1 MQKKM
6 KIVLIL
12 LLAGLLIFTGCQ
24 KVDKNDPLPPKG
36 QEEPSDKTDDQEGV
50 ESGEQEK
57 EVADEKDAE
66 KDVEKPVTDKNSKPE
81 TSTDKDTNKDTQ
93 DSNKEVDKKPETSTP
108 EKTETTAQQEYD
120 RFMVV
125 NDEVGYENA
134 DIRRFKFFVDTFSEE
149 FAVIVDASSAATFS
163 KSHIP
168 KAINIPAV
176 TIKDNLG
183 KLSKDKNILVY
194 GQNDKESLYVVKK
207 LAENGFPYVF
217 RLSGNYQAW
226 TASDYPT
233 ERTVTQ
239 GDINGLKEIIANLPE
254 GNEKEDMKERLRL
267 LQANFDLQEP
277 VKKVEELA
285 AALDLTGKASQ
296 DDIDRARGA
305 YETTNQLALDKEI
318 DVRDSKIIERLAK
331 AEALIEKAENQKNI
345 LEARQA
351 IDAIETEND
360 AQYARI
366 LVAKIA
372 DEDIKTIMYNE
383 IKAKVRI
390 EEAEDAVDSAMLL
403 AEALKRDGNDTQE
416 EINKVQAAYEIA
428 VKFLAE
434 SEDPE
439 NLKSI
444 KEAKLTRTHNLIKEA
459 QDKLDIKNARE
470 LLEELGM
477 K

>member
-6 KIVLIL
+6 KIILIL
-12 LLAGLLIFTGCQ
+12 LLAGLLIFSGCQ
-24 KVDKNDPLPPKG
+24 RVDKKDPNTPNG
-36 QEEPSDKTDDQEGV
+36 QEESSDKTDEQEGTETDQQDQDKTD
-50 ESGEQEK
+50 ESQ
-57 EVADEKDAE
+57 ADKDSSTGST
-66 KDVEKPVTDKNSKPE
+66 TDKETKPG
-81 TSTDKDTNKDTQ
+81 TSTDKDTG
-93 DSNKEVDKKPETSTP
+93 KKPDTTEET
-108 EKTETTAQQEYD
+108 KNTAQQEYD

-125 NDEVGYENA
+125 NDEDGYQNA
-134 DIRRFKFFVDTFSEE
+134 DVRRFKFFVDTFSEE
-149 FAVIVDASSAATFS
+149 YAVIVDASSADVFN

-176 TIKDNLG
+176 SVKDSLN
-183 KLSKDKNILVY
+183 KISKDKNILVY
-194 GQNDKESLYVVKK
+194 GQNDKESLYVAKI
-207 LAENGFPYVF
+207 LAENGFPYIF

-226 TASDYPT
+226 TASDFPT

-239 GDINGLKEIIANLPE
+239 GDINGLKEIIANLPD
-254 GNEKEDMKERLRL
+254 GSEKEDMEERLRL

-277 VKKVEELA
+277 VKKVEELV
-285 AALDLTGKASQ
+285 AALNLEGKATQ
-296 DDIDRARGA
+296 DEIDRARGA
-305 YETTNQLALDKEI
+305 YETTRQLALDKEI
-318 DVRDSKIIERLAK
+318 DIRDSEIIQRLAK

-345 LEARQA
+345 LEAREA
-351 IDAIETEND
+351 IDAIETESD

-372 DEDIKTIMYNE
+372 DEDIKAIMYSE
-383 IKAKVRI
+383 IRAKVRV
-390 EEAEDAVDSAMLL
+390 EEVEDAVDTAMLL
-403 AEALKRDGNDTQE
+403 AETLKRDGKDTQE
-416 EINKVQAAYEIA
+416 EINKVKAAYEIA

-444 KEAKLTRTHNLIKEA
+444 KEAKLTRTYNLIKQA
-459 QDKLDIKNARE
+459 QDELDIKNARE